1 MAEQGQALNV
11 EIFAFDMGDKDGGGV
26 PGYKGDRRDR
36 RNKVQGTLQG
46 RLAGLIYLA
55 SD

>member
-11 EIFAFDMGDKDGGGV
+11 AIFAFDVGEGEGGGV
-26 PGYKGDRRDR
+26 SDYREGRRDR
-36 RNKVQGTLQG
+36 RNKVQDTLQG